1 MRRWGSHDLARAVLV
16 ALAVGAGTAGFAT
29 AMAEPLGSSASSP
42 ITPERVHTSAGS
54 DSVAPAAKETP
65 TTAGASSSAVAPSA
79 SSEPSVLPSSIPT
92 SVPATASP
100 SPSIT
105 SSAHPTTTVAPPK
118 ADRSGSASQD
128 VLTITNNE
136 RGKAGCPAL
145 TLDDRLT
152 KAATDHS
159 VDMARNNYF
168 SHTSQDGRTFV
179 ERAKAAGYPNPGAE
193 NIAKGQSTPEAVMDA
208 WMKSAGH
215 RENIL
220 NCGLKTMGLG
230 LATDGYYWTQLFG
243 R

>member
-1 MRRWGSHDLARAVLV
+1 M
-16 ALAVGAGTAGFAT
+16 
-29 AMAEPLGSSASSP
+29 
-42 ITPERVHTSAGS
+42 
-54 DSVAPAAKETP
+54 
-65 TTAGASSSAVAPSA
+65 
-79 SSEPSVLPSSIPT
+79 
-92 SVPATASP
+92 
-100 SPSIT
+100 
-105 SSAHPTTTVAPPK
+105 APPK